1 MSNTPKFNLLK
12 NGQAVNRNLS
22 YKKAQ
27 SLFTALKPDE
37 KKNHSI
43 ERADIDEKRFKAIE
57 AKKKKEAKE
66 KAAEDAKEDK
76 SE

>member
-12 NGQAVNRNLS
+12 NGQAVQRNLS

-27 SLFTALKPDE
+27 SLFTALKPEE
-37 KKNHSI
+37 KKDFSVQ
-43 ERADIDEKRFKAIE
+43 RADIDEKRFKALE
-57 AKKKKEAKE
+57 DKKKKEAKQ
-66 KAAEDAKEDK
+66 KAAEAAKEDK